1 MKNLKDA
8 DKRAKESNKK
18 TCVALSFLPSFSRI
32 DEILGCRD
40 VMNSPQKKLEVQNDR
55 INASSDWNSDVN
67 KSNILKQVPK
77 KVLAKEDDV
86 KLNLIFQSDKSCP

>member
-1 MKNLKDA
+1 
-8 DKRAKESNKK
+8 
-18 TCVALSFLPSFSRI
+18 
-32 DEILGCRD
+32 
-40 VMNSPQKKLEVQNDR
+40 MNSPQKKLEVQNDR